1 MVLSAYLLNNAQN
14 HIAFATRRCKK
25 QDKKMTFTSSQHKT
39 NGFDRHGWYKNAIYA
54 KMKYTCNLKAAYSG
68 RSLHDYSI

>member
-25 QDKKMTFTSSQHKT
+25 QDKKWHLRLVNIKQM
-39 NGFDRHGWYKNAIYA
+39 DLIV
-54 KMKYTCNLKAAYSG
+54 MV
-68 RSLHDYSI
+68 